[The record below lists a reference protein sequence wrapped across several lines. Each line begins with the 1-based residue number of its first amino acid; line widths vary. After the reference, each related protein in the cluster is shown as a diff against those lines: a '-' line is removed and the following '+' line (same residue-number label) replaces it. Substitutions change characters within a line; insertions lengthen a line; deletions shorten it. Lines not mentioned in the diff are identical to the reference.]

1 MTNDPSRTGKRWI
14 RPLPERLINKIAA
27 GEVIERPAAV
37 LKELAENSFDAG
49 ATRIDV
55 IVEKSGSKLISVI
68 DNGCGISVE
77 QVEVAFS
84 RHATSKISDFDDLE
98 NLRSFGFRGE
108 ALPSIGSVA
117 KVRMVTRTADADA
130 GTEIIIE
137 GGVVQSVKPAA
148 APIGTK
154 IEVSDLFFN
163 TPARR
168 KFLRAESTESRHLT
182 RNAMALALSEPKVA
196 FSYRMN
202 GRRVF
207 ALDEG
212 YSDLRSRIKKLL
224 LSHNDDRLIK
234 IEADTDIMN
243 VAGFLSYPDRARQN
257 QYGLFIFINNR
268 YIKSQ
273 TMVHAVTAGYGEMLP
288 RGNYPVGAI
297 FLNIDPARVD
307 VNVHPTKAEVRL
319 SEERQVHDVLY
330 HAVKRS
336 VLQTSGVNA
345 PGITMET
352 MAPPQTISRSE
363 AIHRAREFEPP
374 HQTEASQTI
383 LKKLYGHEDVMPV
396 TSDERYDPEISKI
409 SGAGGSVPEAP
420 LTADDIEFGRIV
432 YLGSLADLYLIF
444 KSGDHVFIIDQHTAH
459 ERVLYEEH
467 LKAIDSGGTASQ
479 NLLFPINIELSPDR
493 FVLYEESNDFLKKA
507 GFVVEP
513 FGNLTVILSAVPAAL
528 SRKSPEKMFSAVLED
543 IENLRK
549 AGQNL
554 KKAVVQSVACRGAV
568 MAGDRLTEQ
577 EALTLLKRLLMADN
591 RHSCPHGRPTILKIT
606 KDELDVKFKR
616 K

>member
-1 MTNDPSRTGKRWI
+1 MKSDSPKTAKRWI

-37 LKELAENSFDAG
+37 LKELVENSFDAG
-49 ATRIDV
+49 ATRIEV
-55 IVEKSGSKLISVI
+55 IVEKSGTKLISVI
-68 DNGCGISVE
+68 DNGCGISAD

-117 KVRMVTRTADADA
+117 RVRMVTRTADADV

-137 GGVVQSVKPAA
+137 GGVVQSVKPSAS
-148 APIGTK
+148 PIGTK

-168 KFLRAESTESRHLT
+168 KFLKAESTEARHLT

-196 FSYRMN
+196 FSYRIN
-202 GRRVF
+202 GRKVF

-212 YSDLRSRIKKLL
+212 YSDLGNRIKKLL
-224 LSHNDDRLIK
+224 LSHNDDRLLEIDG
-234 IEADTDIMN
+234 DTDIMK
-243 VAGFLSYPDRARQN
+243 VSGFLSYPDRARQN

-273 TMVHAVTAGYGEMLP
+273 TMVHAVTSGYGEMLP

-297 FLNIDPARVD
+297 FLNIDPVRVD

-336 VLQTSGVNA
+336 VHQATGVNA

-352 MAPPQTISRSE
+352 MVPPPTISRTE
-363 AIHRAREFEPP
+363 AIQRARAFEPP
-374 HQTEASQTI
+374 GQAEASQTI
-383 LKKLYGHEDVMPV
+383 LRKLYGHKDVMPV
-396 TSDERYDPEISKI
+396 ASDAKDGHDVREFAGDVSLPE
-409 SGAGGSVPEAP
+409 GP
-420 LTADDIEFGRIV
+420 LTADDIEMGRIV

-444 KSGDHVFIIDQHTAH
+444 KSGDHIFIIDQHTAH

-467 LKAIDSGGTASQ
+467 LKAVDSGGTASQ
-479 NLLFPINIELSPDR
+479 NLLFPVNIELSPDR
-493 FVLYEESNDFLKKA
+493 FDLYEESRGLLKKA
-507 GFVVEP
+507 GFIVEP

-528 SRKSPEKMFSAVLED
+528 SRKSPERIFGAILED

-549 AGQNL
+549 AGHDL
-554 KKAVVQSVACRGAV
+554 KKAVVQSVACRGAI
-568 MAGDRLTEQ
+568 MAGDRLTDR
-577 EALTLLKRLLMADN
+577 EALTLLKRLLMAEN
-591 RHSCPHGRPTILKIT
+591 SHSCPHGRPTILKIT